1 VAAETTA
8 ATRGGVWL
16 SGWFWPAFA
25 VPAILWLL
33 VLFVVPFYVI
43 VSIAFG
49 RVDAFLQPVP
59 VYDPLRWD
67 PDVLTSTLRSFTVS
81 GSIYQQALVRTFVF
95 VGIAT
100 MLCLVIGYPVAYFVA
115 RHAGRWRTVFLI
127 AIVAPFWISYMMR
140 MLAWINILRPQGY
153 LNDVLLA
160 MGVIDEPVLWLIGK
174 PVTVILGLTYG
185 YIPFMILPLFA
196 GLDRIPRSSLEAS
209 RDLGAGQLE
218 TFRRVTWPL
227 SRQAVLAGMIIVT
240 LPMFGDYYT
249 QSLLASTRNTSM
261 IGNLIVSSMQSS
273 LVQQGASL
281 VLLLMLLLLV
291 PMFWYLR
298 QTRSELMV

>member
-1 VAAETTA
+1 MGAGTTA
-8 ATRGGVWL
+8 AARGGVWL
-16 SGWFWPAFA
+16 PGWFWPAFA
-25 VPAILWLL
+25 IPAILWLL

-100 MLCLVIGYPVAYFVA
+100 LLCLVIGYPVAYFVA
-115 RHAGRWRTVFLI
+115 RHEWRWRTVFLI

-153 LNDVLLA
+153 LNDLLLA
-160 MGVIDEPVLWLIGK
+160 VGVIDQPVLWLIGK

-185 YIPFMILPLFA
+185 YIPFMILPLFT

-209 RDLGAGQLE
+209 RDLGAGQFE

-281 VLLLMLLLLV
+281 VLLLMVLLII
-291 PMFWYLR
+291 PMVWYMR
-298 QTRSELMV
+298 QTRSELTL